1 MTAARYDLTIDQ
13 GSDFSLELTVKESGS
28 EKDLSGFFARAHLR
42 ATKEATG
49 APAASFTATIPTPKT
64 NGKINLSLA
73 HGTSDDLTA
82 GVYFYDLEIYE
93 AASAAASAVQVSRL
107 IHGQAHV
114 RREVTR

>member
-28 EKDLSGFFARAHLR
+28 AKSLCGWIAVAQLRSSKD
-42 ATKEATG
+42 
-49 APAASFTATIPTPKT
+49 AASAAAVFDATISSPTDGRITMTLPYY
-64 NGKINLSLA
+64 
-73 HGTSDDLTA
+73 TSEAMKA
-82 GVYFYDLEIYE
+82 GVYYYDLEIHE

-107 IHGQAHV
+107 IHGTANM

>member
-28 EKDLSGFFARAHLR
+28 AKSLSGWIASAQLR
-42 ATKEATG
+42 ASKESAS
-49 APAASFTATIPTPKT
+49 AAASFNATVQEPKSA
-64 NGKINLSLA
+64 GKINLALPY
-73 HGTSDDLTA
+73 HVSDDMTA
-82 GVYFYDLEIYE
+82 GRYFYDLEIRE

-107 IHGQAHV
+107 IQGTATI